1 MSIVEAEVVQ
11 ERPRPWGLWATIGL
25 SMLIGAAFL
34 GVQVPVAIAYIALA
48 KIASPAATLEEI
60 AAGAETNGLL
70 LAVAA
75 WAVVPVCVG
84 LSVLFA
90 RLRRPWSAR
99 EYLGLRP
106 VSPGRLG
113 VWLAATIALTTL
125 ADLLT
130 YLLGREVVPQAMTD
144 TYRTAGWPPLFW
156 SALVVAAPL
165 AEETF
170 FRGFAFRGLQASR
183 IGTFGAIA
191 LTALCWAGM
200 HLQYD
205 LYQVSHIFVGGIL
218 LGLARAHTR
227 STYTPLA
234 MHALWNLIATIEVW
248 WVVNR

>member
-34 GVQVPVAIAYIALA
+34 GVQVPVAIAYIAIA
-48 KIASPAATLEEI
+48 KMVNPAAKLEEI

-84 LSVLFA
+84 LSALFA
-90 RLRRPWSAR
+90 RLRRPWSVR
-99 EYLGLRP
+99 DYLGLTR

-113 VWLAATIALTTL
+113 AWLLATIALTTL

-130 YLLGREVVPQAMTD
+130 YVLGREVVPQAMTD
-144 TYRTAGWPPLFW
+144 AYRTAGWPPLLW

-170 FRGFAFRGLQASR
+170 FRGFVFRGLQASW

-205 LYQVSHIFVGGIL
+205 LYQIGHIFVGGIL
-218 LGLARAHTR
+218 LGLARAHTG

-248 WVVNR
+248 WFVNR